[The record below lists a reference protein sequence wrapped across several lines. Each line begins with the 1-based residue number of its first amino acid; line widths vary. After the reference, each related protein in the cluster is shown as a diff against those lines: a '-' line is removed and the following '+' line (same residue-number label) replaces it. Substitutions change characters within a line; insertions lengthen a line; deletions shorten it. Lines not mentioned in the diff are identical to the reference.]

1 MTRRDPPARAGNP
14 DGAGGPV
21 GGGSPVGRPGRRR
34 ADTYAGPMVT
44 VAQRAAS
51 WGERVGGFFALDDD
65 WERGRR
71 LDRNDLFVGGLMLLL
86 SLITLELVRSM
97 GGLEEL
103 GQPAWVPW
111 VAVVLGAGILVGRR
125 RWPLTVTVLAGA
137 HMFVVGVTMP
147 VVMGQVSMQIVYFC
161 AIFSG
166 AAWARSRREMLVV
179 VGCVIALMFLWV
191 AWQFALGTAVENILG
206 DLDEDADRDFG
217 LVSPITGAVLTA
229 AIINALFFFGAL
241 VAGQMSWRGAQQ
253 RARLAEQAELL
264 REQGETLRS
273 RAVIEERLRI
283 ARELHD
289 VVAHHVSVI
298 GINAGAARRV
308 IDRDPA
314 GAAQALGQIEESSR
328 EAVGQMRGLLG
339 ALRAPETADQA
350 SSGGSG
356 GSGGNGDRSPEPGLD
371 DLPALVAAHDSPGLD
386 VTYRLVEEPH
396 GVTARVSPPVAL
408 SIYRTAQE
416 ALANVRRHSTATRA
430 TVVVRVEQSGDGGY
444 AELEVT
450 DDGRARHG
458 TSGSGLGHLGI
469 RERVASLR
477 GEVDIGP
484 RVTGGYRVRVR
495 LPFAPSPQPAPPMAR
510 TPA

>member
-1 MTRRDPPARAGNP
+1 
-14 DGAGGPV
+14 
-21 GGGSPVGRPGRRR
+21 
-34 ADTYAGPMVT
+34 
-44 VAQRAAS
+44 
-51 WGERVGGFFALDDD
+51 
-65 WERGRR
+65 
-71 LDRNDLFVGGLMLLL
+71 
-86 SLITLELVRSM
+86 
-97 GGLEEL
+97 
-103 GQPAWVPW
+103 
-111 VAVVLGAGILVGRR
+111 
-125 RWPLTVTVLAGA
+125 
-137 HMFVVGVTMP
+137 
-147 VVMGQVSMQIVYFC
+147 MQIVYFC

-179 VGCVIALMFLWV
+179 VGFVIGLMFLWL
-191 AWQFALGTAVENILG
+191 AWQFALGNAVENIIG
-206 DLDEDADRDFG
+206 NLDEDAERDFG
-217 LVSPITGAVLTA
+217 LVSPVTGAVLTT
-229 AIINALFFFGAL
+229 AIVNALFFFGAL
-241 VAGQMSWRGAQQ
+241 VTGQLSWRGAQQ

-298 GINAGAARRV
+298 GINAAAARRV

-314 GAAQALGQIEESSR
+314 AAAQALGQVEESSR

-339 ALRAPETADQA
+339 ALREPDVEPAPA
-350 SSGGSG
+350 
-356 GSGGNGDRSPEPGLD
+356 DRSPEPGLD
-371 DLPALVAAHDSPGLD
+371 DLPALVATHHGSGLE
-386 VTYRLVEEPH
+386 VTYRLVEEPQ
-396 GVTARVSPPVAL
+396 GTAARVSRPVAL
-408 SIYRTAQE
+408 SLYRTAQE

-430 TVVVRVEQSGDGGY
+430 HVVVRVDGAC

-469 RERVASLR
+469 RERVASLG

-495 LPFAPSPQPAPPMAR
+495 LPLASAPTPAGPMAR
-510 TPA
+510 TTA